1 MATSSEAAPAP
12 AVAAFS
18 SDYVPS
24 APAVP
29 TTSAETGPTAALA
42 LLGVAAP
49 TLPLSSFTP
58 NTPIR
63 KRTQAK
69 AKAARQPWTGV
80 ADTILTSLVNEL
92 GVGKWP
98 EIARRLQAAC
108 AESGHPPRAGK
119 QCRERWYNHLSPS
132 VSKDD
137 FTPAEDEGIMQAV
150 ATLGTK
156 WSDIVKLFPGRTDNA
171 IKNRWNSMR
180 RKRERSAA
188 REERMEAKAAA
199 KAAQK
204 AAMALAKSKAAEER
218 REERRA
224 AKRKANDERAAAR
237 QASRGGGGSGDS
249 GSASSKRRRGR
260 KTAPAERHAA
270 GVLDQMWE
278 AARAIEN
285 RESMA
290 LPGDAGDQG
299 YDSERRRRATSG
311 RATTDGRTTT
321 TGWARGTRRG
331 GAHRASYSA
340 PRRRQVE
347 RQSPATMEQRAA
359 VSTRRSDARAAAAP
373 APRCMARMVRT
384 IRGTTCPTRRWR
396 RDASSPL

>member
-18 SDYVPS
+18 SDYVPP

-69 AKAARQPWTGV
+69 AKAARQPWTDA
-80 ADTILTSLVNEL
+80 ADALLTSLVNEL

-98 EIARRLQAAC
+98 EIARRLASAC
-108 AESGHPPRAGK
+108 AEGGHPPRAGK

-156 WSDIVKLFPGRTDNA
+156 WSDIVKLFPGAPTMPSRTDGTRCGGSA
-171 IKNRWNSMR
+171 SGRPR
-180 RKRERSAA
+180 ARSAWRRRRCEGGAEGRDGA
-188 REERMEAKAAA
+188 REE
-199 KAAQK
+199 
-204 AAMALAKSKAAEER
+204 
-218 REERRA
+218 
-224 AKRKANDERAAAR
+224 
-237 QASRGGGGSGDS
+237 
-249 GSASSKRRRGR
+249 
-260 KTAPAERHAA
+260 
-270 GVLDQMWE
+270 
-278 AARAIEN
+278 
-285 RESMA
+285 
-290 LPGDAGDQG
+290 
-299 YDSERRRRATSG
+299 
-311 RATTDGRTTT
+311 
-321 TGWARGTRRG
+321 
-331 GAHRASYSA
+331 
-340 PRRRQVE
+340 
-347 RQSPATMEQRAA
+347 
-359 VSTRRSDARAAAAP
+359 
-373 APRCMARMVRT
+373 
-384 IRGTTCPTRRWR
+384 
-396 RDASSPL
+396 